1 MRYSTTVLLFSSL
14 VFLAGCDVHIASEN
28 AVSTPIFVT
37 ATLPATAIPLPTH
50 TPLPPTPVPTI
61 APIEGVTTTQVN
73 VRAETSTASSNLG
86 SIAQFSKVQIIGRDS
101 STSWYQIIFAGAP
114 NGTGW
119 IRAEYV
125 QVNAGAEIPVIES
138 VSGSGSGVSGFVIQK
153 INVRSGPGTT
163 FDTLGELNPNDVVFI
178 LGKDESGAWMQ
189 IEFANSANGT
199 GWAALE
205 FLRVENTDSLPVV
218 AGATPTAE
226 IAATTPAV
234 QTNSSL
240 SAMTDGDSMEAP
252 LARIFFSPQG
262 ARSARVNGSVSAPN
276 GDTEDWIEFASY
288 NGSIAIQLFC
298 SNGTLQVELQDGT
311 EVIEKFLLACSQT
324 HFLNVPANQS
334 HLLRLSEADAS
345 ITNLTNYTLVM
356 ESIK

>member
-1 MRYSTTVLLFSSL
+1 MRYSTTVLLFFSL

-28 AVSTPIFVT
+28 ASPTPIFVT
-37 ATLPATAIPLPTH
+37 ATLPAAAIPLPTH
-50 TPLPPTPVPTI
+50 TPPLPTPVPTI

-101 STSWYQIIFAGAP
+101 STSWYQIIYAGAP

-138 VSGSGSGVSGFVIQK
+138 VSGSGTGESGFVIQK

-189 IEFANSANGT
+189 IEFENSADGI

-218 AGATPTAE
+218 AGAIPTME
-226 IAATTPAV
+226 VATTTTATQSDV
-234 QTNSSL
+234 VL
-240 SAMTDGDSMEAP
+240 SAMADGDSKIAP

-262 ARSARVNGSVSAPN
+262 ARSVQINDSVSTPN
-276 GDTEDWIEFASY
+276 GDTEDWIEFTSY

-311 EVIEKFLLACSQT
+311 KVIEKFLLACTQA

-345 ITNLTNYTLVM
+345 VTHLTNYTLVM